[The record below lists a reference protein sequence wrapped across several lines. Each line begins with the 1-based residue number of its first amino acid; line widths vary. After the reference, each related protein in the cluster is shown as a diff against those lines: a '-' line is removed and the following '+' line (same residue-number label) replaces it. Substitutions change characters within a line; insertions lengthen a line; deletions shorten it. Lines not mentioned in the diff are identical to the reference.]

1 MQSRGDASSPYR
13 LIRIRVSFGLW
24 FRLRVV
30 GCHQEATGKLER
42 EKETVRGNTDRRR
55 QRDVSREKESG
66 TVRRGIGGWNIANH
80 RISILMLR
88 GGAVVNV
95 GGCHSWRL

>member
-1 MQSRGDASSPYR
+1 MQSRGDASPGHR

-42 EKETVRGNTDRRR
+42 GKEKAGRGDTPLEKDGETY
-55 QRDVSREKESG
+55 RERKR
-66 TVRRGIGGWNIANH
+66 VAQ
-80 RISILMLR
+80 
-88 GGAVVNV
+88 
-95 GGCHSWRL
+95 